1 MKKLWL
7 DFETGCDLELK
18 KTGRMSYVKHPS
30 CYVQLMSVA
39 VDDGP
44 VQTFTCH
51 ESRTLKSIL
60 ADFLPA
66 RIYAFNAQFEYAIIN
81 HVLGLRVPLTSFV
94 DVMAICARYGLP
106 QSLAGAGAICCPDV
120 TKDGAGTKLVNM
132 FKHAKPFDCTGN
144 MWEEYKRYNA
154 QDVESMRALVAH
166 LPADDLDEREAK
178 IWALNAAIN
187 ERGLPVAVDEAKL
200 INDTLTTY
208 LAHANERVA
217 ELTQGEVTT
226 TNQNQRIVSYINR
239 VMGRDYLADLTAK
252 SVEDALEESDALP
265 PVVVDL
271 LTLRNAAGSS
281 SVKKYKKILD
291 MQYAGRIYDNSRY
304 YGAHTGRITG
314 EGFQLLNLPRADVDD
329 VEAEIEKFRTGA
341 IMQENPVKSARA
353 LLRSMIKA
361 PDGQFI
367 CCADYKS
374 IEYII
379 LVWLAQ
385 DWDAVKR
392 FDEGFDP
399 YIDLATTLF
408 RVQYEDV
415 TKPQRQNGKVGIL
428 GGGYQMGAA
437 KLVEYAKAM
446 HIPLTLAQSKD
457 VISAYR
463 KKYHR
468 VVTLWSAFMNAALT
482 ALRHPQESLTVYN
495 TAFSYRK
502 DRAGA
507 WWLCV
512 TLPSQR
518 TLFYRSP
525 AVETGEY
532 GDTFSFYGVLQTSKR
547 YVKKWQTPGKLTEN
561 IVQALGRD
569 ILYAGKHHLCDAGFS
584 IIGSIYDEN
593 ICCEP
598 FTYEPEA
605 RLNEM
610 MRLMCIPPA
619 WAAGMPLKADGWT
632 GPRYKKA

>member
-7 DFETGCDLELK
+7 DFETGCDVELK
-18 KTGRMSYVKHPS
+18 KTGRMAYVKDPS

-51 ESRTLKSIL
+51 DFRSLASIFS
-60 ADFLPA
+60 DFLPVT
-66 RIYAFNAQFEYAIIN
+66 IYAFNAQFEYAVIKN
-81 HVLGLRVPLTSFV
+81 VFKLSVPLTRFV

-106 QSLAGAGAICCPDV
+106 QSLAGAGAICCPEV
-120 TKDGAGTKLVNM
+120 TKDSAGTKLINM
-132 FKHAKPFDCTGN
+132 FKHARPVNCTGN

-154 QDVESMRALVAH
+154 QDVEAMRTLVAH
-166 LPADDLDEREAK
+166 LPADSLDPREAQ
-178 IWALNAAIN
+178 IWVMNAEIN

-200 INDTLTTY
+200 INDAITTY
-208 LAHANERVA
+208 LADANTRVA
-217 ELTQGEVTT
+217 ALTQGEVTT
-226 TNQNQRIVSYINR
+226 TNQNARLVNYINR
-239 VMGRDYLADLTAK
+239 VMGREYLMDLTAK
-252 SVEDALEESDALP
+252 SVEDALEEADTLP
-265 PVVVDL
+265 DVVVDL
-271 LTLRNAAGSS
+271 LTLRNAVGSS
-281 SVKKYKKILD
+281 AVKKYQKILN

-314 EGFQLLNLPRADVDD
+314 EGFQLLNLPRATVDD
-329 VEAEIEKFRTGA
+329 VEEELEKFRTGA
-341 IMQENPVKSARA
+341 IMRENPVKSARA

-361 PDGQFI
+361 PDGYFI

-379 LVWLAQ
+379 LTWLAG
-385 DWDAVKR
+385 DVDAVKR
-392 FDEGFDP
+392 FDTGFDP

-408 RVQYEDV
+408 HVSYSDV
-415 TKPQRQNGKVGIL
+415 TKSQRQSGKVGIL
-428 GGGYQMGAA
+428 GGGYQMGAER
-437 KLVEYAKAM
+437 LVDYAKALY
-446 HIPLTLAQSKD
+446 IPLTLPEAKE
-457 VISAYR
+457 VIGAYR

-468 VVTLWSAFMNAALT
+468 VATLWTAVMNAALT
-482 ALRHPQESLTVYN
+482 ALRHPQETVTVYN
-495 TAFSYRK
+495 TAFSYRR
-502 DRAGA
+502 DRAGT

-512 TLPSQR
+512 TLPSRR

-525 AVETGEY
+525 AIEAGKY
-532 GDTFSFYGVLQTSKR
+532 GDSFSYYGVLQTTKR

-569 ILYAGKHHLCDAGFS
+569 ILYAGKEHLQRAGFS

-598 FTYEPEA
+598 VTYDPEA
-605 RLNEM
+605 RLAEM

-619 WAAGMPLKADGWT
+619 WAAGLPLKADGWT